1 MYAFDA
7 QDLHFIHFLVE
18 TLICSLMKI
27 YAFSTAYIE
36 NSAYYFDDAVRA
48 ER

>member
-18 TLICSLMKI
+18 TLICSLMKL
-27 YAFSTAYIE
+27 YAFSTAYI
-36 NSAYYFDDAVRA
+36 AYYFGNAVRA